1 MTAAMSRTA
10 MTIAA
15 SSLLIALLTA
25 PAGVDSVNPST
36 PVTLQ
41 TTVESP
47 APAIR
52 IAPIVVE
59 EAASPA
65 VLRDRFAPK
74 WTLDA
79 KRPGALPAMYAG
91 LGVLHALDLYSTRRA
106 VAAGAREMN
115 PLLAP
120 AVKNTAAMV
129 AVKGASTALSIYFAE
144 RAWKRNRKGAMIL
157 MGVVN
162 GVTAAVVA
170 RNLGNAK

>member
-1 MTAAMSRTA
+1 

-25 PAGVDSVNPST
+25 PAGVDSVHPST

-41 TTVESP
+41 TTVGSP

-52 IAPIVVE
+52 IAPIAAE

-79 KRPGALPAMYAG
+79 KRPAALPAMYAG
-91 LGVLHALDLYSTRRA
+91 LGALHALDLYSTRRA

-120 AVKNTAAMV
+120 AIKNAAAMV

-144 RAWKRNRKGAMIL
+144 RAWKRNRKGAMVL
-157 MGVVN
+157 MAVVN

-170 RNLGNAK
+170 KNLQNAR